1 MARSIRKSAGE
12 KKSRTLKPLA
22 RLWPYVKRHRGLV
35 AGALVFLLLASITT
49 LSFPLAVR
57 RVVDHGFMSGDTG
70 FVDTYFGM
78 LAVLSIVLALASA
91 GRYYF
96 VITIGERIVAELRKD
111 VFRHVIGL
119 SPSFYDRTLS
129 GEIVSRLTA
138 DTVQIKSAVGATAS
152 LALRN
157 VILFVGAVAMMA
169 FTSPSLSLIVILA
182 IPLIVL
188 PLVAFGRS
196 VRRRSR
202 AAQDRLASASA
213 YAGEA
218 IGAVRAVQAFTAEP
232 GANRRFGAA
241 VDEAFEAARR
251 SVTSR
256 ALLTAFAIF
265 LITVSIIIVLWIG
278 AHRVVDG
285 TMSAGTLGQ
294 FLLYAVFAASSLGQ
308 LSEVWGDL
316 TAAAGATERLSELL
330 DEEATIRS
338 PAAPR
343 PFPSPA
349 RGALRFEALSFRYP
363 GAPERPTLS
372 GIDLDIRPGETVA
385 LVGAS
390 GAGKS
395 TLFALIE
402 RFYDPSEGRILVDG
416 LDIREV
422 DLQALRSRIA
432 FVPQDSNIFAGTV
445 ADNIAF
451 GTENASREAIVA
463 AARAAQV
470 DGFVSALPDGYDT
483 PIGERGVTL
492 SGGQRQRISIAR
504 AILRDA
510 PILLL
515 DEATSALDAES
526 EVLVQRALEGL
537 MGQRTTLVIAHRLAT
552 ILKADRILVLEGG
565 RIVEEGTHAALIGRG
580 GLYSRLARLQFD
592 AGREA
597 LSPAA
602 AE

>member
-1 MARSIRKSAGE
+1 MARSDEKSGGE
-12 KKSRTLKPLA
+12 KRPRTLKPLA
-22 RLWPYVKRHRGLV
+22 RLWPYVRRHRKLV
-35 AGALVFLLLASITT
+35 AGALFFLTLASVTT

-70 FVDTYFGM
+70 FVDTYFAT
-78 LAVLSIVLALASA
+78 LAVLSLVLALASA

-111 VFRHVIGL
+111 VFSHVMRL
-119 SPSFYDRTLS
+119 SPGFYDRNLS

-157 VILFVGAVAMMA
+157 IILFLGAIAMMA
-169 FTSPSLSLIVILA
+169 YTSPSLSLVVISA

-232 GANRRFGAA
+232 AARRRFGQA

-251 SVTSR
+251 SVTAR
-256 ALLTAFAIF
+256 AFLTAFAIF

-278 AHRVVDG
+278 AHRVVAG
-285 TMSAGTLGQ
+285 AMTAGTLGQ

-308 LSEVWGDL
+308 LSEVWGEL
-316 TAAAGATERLSELL
+316 TAASGATERLSELL
-330 DEEATIRS
+330 EEEPAIAS
-338 PAAPR
+338 PAVPT
-343 PFPSPA
+343 PLPSPA
-349 RGALRFEALSFRYP
+349 RGRLQFDAVSFRYP

-372 GIDLDIRPGETVA
+372 EVDFDIRPGETVA
-385 LVGAS
+385 LVGSS

-395 TLFALIE
+395 TVFALIE
-402 RFYDPSEGRILVDG
+402 RFYDPSEGRVLLDG
-416 LDIREV
+416 VDIREA
-422 DLQALRSRIA
+422 DLRELRARIA
-432 FVPQDSNIFAGTV
+432 FVPQDASIFAGSV

-451 GTENASREAIVA
+451 GADDAPSEAIIA
-463 AARAAQV
+463 AARAAQA
-470 DGFVSALPDGYDT
+470 DGFVQALPEGYDT
-483 PIGERGVTL
+483 VIGERGVTL
-492 SGGQRQRISIAR
+492 SGGQRQRIAIAR

-510 PILLL
+510 PVLLL

-552 ILKADRILVLEGG
+552 ILKADRILVMDGG
-565 RIVEEGTHAALIGRG
+565 RIVEEGTHAALIARG

-597 LSPAA
+597 LASTA

>member
-1 MARSIRKSAGE
+1 MARSDRTSASEKS
-12 KKSRTLKPLA
+12 SRTLKPLA
-22 RLWPYVKRHRGLV
+22 RLWPYVRRQRGLV
-35 AGALVFLLLASITT
+35 AGALVFLLLASVTT

-70 FVDTYFGM
+70 FVDTYFAM

-111 VFRHVIGL
+111 VFTHVMRL
-119 SPSFYDRTLS
+119 SPGFYDRNLS

-138 DTVQIKSAVGATAS
+138 DTTQIKSAVGATAS

-169 FTSPSLSLIVILA
+169 YTSPSLSLIVILA

-202 AAQDRLASASA
+202 AAQDRLAGASA

-218 IGAVRAVQAFTAEP
+218 ISAVRAVQAFTAEP
-232 GANRRFGAA
+232 AANRRFGAA

-251 SVTSR
+251 SVSAR
-256 ALLTAFAIF
+256 AFLTAFAIF
-265 LITVSIIIVLWIG
+265 LITVSIILVLWIG

-285 TMSAGTLGQ
+285 TMTAGTLGQ

-316 TAAAGATERLSELL
+316 TAASGATERLSELL
-330 DEEATIRS
+330 DETPTIASPTSPSALRS
-338 PAAPR
+338 PPE
-343 PFPSPA
+343 
-349 RGALRFEALSFRYP
+349 GALRFERVSFRYP

-402 RFYDPSEGRILVDG
+402 RFYDPSEGRILLDG
-416 LDIREV
+416 VDIRDV
-422 DLQALRSRIA
+422 ALDALRGRIA
-432 FVPQDSNIFAGTV
+432 FVPQDSSIFAGTV
-445 ADNIAF
+445 AENIAF
-451 GTENASREAIVA
+451 GADDAPRAAIVE

-470 DGFVSALPDGYDT
+470 DGFVSALPEGYDT
-483 PIGERGVTL
+483 SIGERGVTL
-492 SGGQRQRISIAR
+492 SGGQRQRIAIAR

-537 MGQRTTLVIAHRLAT
+537 MGHRTTLVIAHRLAT
-552 ILKADRILVLEGG
+552 ILKADRILVLDGG
-565 RIVEEGTHAALIGRG
+565 RVVEEGTHATLIARG

-597 LSPAA
+597 LAPAA